1 MFIFTWAPSAD
12 ATRFVGHGK
21 RISEENSVCDVTLP
35 AAAVLIPTFR
45 LGNCLKSFK
54 CARLNSGSHVIVCI
68 MQKSHRVDSGGEPAL
83 VELENE
89 ERGNVEKKEFFSA
102 ESRVEWPLL
111 FGATANYLH
120 AR

>member
-1 MFIFTWAPSAD
+1 
-12 ATRFVGHGK
+12 
-21 RISEENSVCDVTLP
+21 
-35 AAAVLIPTFR
+35 
-45 LGNCLKSFK
+45 
-54 CARLNSGSHVIVCI
+54 

-102 ESRVEWPLL
+102 ESRVEWPPL

>member
-1 MFIFTWAPSAD
+1 M
-12 ATRFVGHGK
+12 
-21 RISEENSVCDVTLP
+21 CDVTLP

-102 ESRVEWPLL
+102 ESRVEWPPL